1 MQTNSRSGQTAT
13 PVSHHRS
20 GHSIVRYFPSPYLR
34 AKASRGSLIVSK
46 RLSVRPLGPNHLVF
60 GVTDKYDIV
69 ISNLVIHG
77 LTSFE
82 DRDGQDLLYI
92 RSANNE

>member
-1 MQTNSRSGQTAT
+1 
-13 PVSHHRS
+13 
-20 GHSIVRYFPSPYLR
+20 
-34 AKASRGSLIVSK
+34 K
-46 RLSVRPLGPNHLVF
+46 RLSVRPLGHNHSVF

-92 RSANNE
+92 RSANND

>member
-1 MQTNSRSGQTAT
+1 MQTEREVAKEPRQFLTT
-13 PVSHHRS
+13 
-20 GHSIVRYFPSPYLR
+20 GHSIVRNFPSPYLR
-34 AKASRGSLIVSK
+34 AKASGGRLIARK
-46 RLSVRPLGPNHLVF
+46 RLSVRPLGPNRLVF
-60 GVTDKYDIV
+60 GVNDKYDIV